1 VAKRLLRDALGAAGT
16 LLALVGNVTARRQT
30 QRGFTLV
37 ELMIVVAIV
46 GVLSSLAVYGINKY
60 VRSSKA
66 SEATEML
73 ANIRVAEELYRQ
85 ETFVYLDVSQ
95 GSLSRLHP
103 VTEPDGSKH
112 DFAGNGDDAAVAAQF
127 RQLGVQ
133 TSGPVYF
140 SYGVV
145 AGRPGDTFPTLPTE
159 KTDFNFPESP
169 ADPFF
174 VAIAVGD
181 LDGDGELSYFLTHSL
196 TSEIYVEKEG
206 E

>member
-1 VAKRLLRDALGAAGT
+1 
-16 LLALVGNVTARRQT
+16 VTARRTNQ
-30 QRGFTLV
+30 GFTLV

-46 GVLSSLAVYGINKY
+46 GVLATLAVYGINKY

-73 ANIRVAEELYRQ
+73 AAIRVAEDLYRQ
-85 ETFVYLDVSQ
+85 ETFVYLDVS
-95 GSLSRLHP
+95 GTLSKLHP
-103 VTEPDGSKH
+103 TSSPDNTKR
-112 DFAGNGDDAAVAAQF
+112 DFAGNGDDAAVAGRF
-127 RQLGVQ
+127 RELGVS

-145 AGRPGDTFPTLPTE
+145 AGRPGTAFPAVPTT
-159 KTDFNFPESP
+159 KKDFNFPTSP

-174 VAIAVGD
+174 VAVAVGD
-181 LDGDGELSYFLTHSL
+181 LDGDGERSYFLTHSL
-196 TSEIYVEKEG
+196 TSEIYVENEG